1 MKKLIG
7 LAALTICVAFALSL
21 WLPSSGFRPQVQA
34 QGAGVRVV
42 ASCGAAGYPLGA
54 VREWTMSTAG
64 VIC

>member
-7 LAALTICVAFALSL
+7 LAVLTICVAFVLSY
-21 WLPSSGFRPQVQA
+21 FRPQVQA

-42 ASCGAAGYPLGA
+42 TSCGAAGYPLGA